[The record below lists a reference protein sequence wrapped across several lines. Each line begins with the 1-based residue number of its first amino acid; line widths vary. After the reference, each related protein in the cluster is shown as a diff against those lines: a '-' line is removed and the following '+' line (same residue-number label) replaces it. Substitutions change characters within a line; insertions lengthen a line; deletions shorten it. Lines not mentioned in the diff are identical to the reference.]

1 MVEGARASSK
11 IPPMT
16 TKRRVRRPL
25 HHASRGPP
33 PRYRGGGKTKHSRSH
48 GAIFVRARVFHPTI
62 FSNAFPSA
70 PFLGF
75 SLCPPRPQTKGEAER
90 RETRSLTRALRARGC
105 PHPDPPPLAGRDR
118 VGAARLSASHC
129 GSGQGD
135 SWSPR
140 PGTRPCFRGAVRS
153 VRSCTAASTGRRR
166 PCASPRALPA
176 PEKRTTVPVQRAPR
190 MPVVVPAG

>member
-1 MVEGARASSK
+1 MRITG
-11 IPPMT
+11 
-16 TKRRVRRPL
+16 KR
-25 HHASRGPP
+25 SC
-33 PRYRGGGKTKHSRSH
+33 SH

-90 RETRSLTRALRARGC
+90 RETHKLTRALRARGC
-105 PHPDPPPLAGRDR
+105 PHPIPPPLAGRDR
-118 VGAARLSASHC
+118 EGAARHSASHC
-129 GSGQGD
+129 GSDQGD

-153 VRSCTAASTGRRR
+153 VQSCTAAPTGGRR
-166 PCASPRALPA
+166 PCAFPRVLPA